1 MYFLVNVL
9 YDGNVSCESQVTR
22 KVNNM
27 TKQTKEL
34 IANYIQG
41 YDRTVIFEHTY
52 LNNECIKI
60 ELVGWYFGEPNE
72 DNTKQ
77 FANRNYVCKF

>member
-1 MYFLVNVL
+1 
-9 YDGNVSCESQVTR
+9 
-22 KVNNM
+22 M

-41 YDRTVIFEHTY
+41 YDQTVIFEHTY

-60 ELVGWYFGEPNE
+60 ELVGWYFGKPNE
-72 DNTKQ
+72 DDTKHY
-77 FANRNYVCKF
+77 ANRNYVCEM